1 MAAEE
6 PTGKASI
13 AAVFNRAAAVYDQV
27 GVDFFGPAGVRLAEL
42 AALAPGESVLDVGC
56 GRGASLVPAAA
67 AVGAAGSVIGIDLA
81 PAMIDKTNERIAE
94 SGLRHARA
102 ELGDAESP
110 GYPEDSFDAIIAGF
124 VVFFLSDPV
133 AAVARY
139 SRLLR
144 PGGRLV
150 MTVRLMDRQED
161 TEIPRIV
168 NEALLPFETGARPAP
183 RRPRD
188 PLGTRD
194 GVEEVLVTNG
204 FTGVRVVDETYHARF
219 DDPAHYW
226 RWMWSH
232 GARERLEKIPADR
245 LEPAREAVVSAL
257 SAFARDERF
266 VYPIPARF
274 AVAERA

>member
-6 PTGKASI
+6 STGKSSI

-27 GVDFFGPAGVRLAEL
+27 GVDFFGPAGLRLVEL

-67 AVGAAGSVIGIDLA
+67 AVGADGSVVGIDLA
-81 PAMIDKTNERIAE
+81 PAMIDKVNAKIAE
-94 SGLRHARA
+94 GGLRHARA
-102 ELGDAESP
+102 EIGDAESP
-110 GYPEDSFDAIIAGF
+110 NYSDDSFDAIIAGF
-124 VVFFLSDPV
+124 VIFFLSDPV
-133 AAVARY
+133 VAVAKY

-150 MTVRLMDRQED
+150 MTVRLSDRRED

-168 NEALLPFETGARPAP
+168 NDALLPYENEARPAP
-183 RRPRD
+183 KRPRD

-194 GVEEVLVTNG
+194 GVEEVLANNG
-204 FTGVRVVDETYHARF
+204 FTGVRVVDETYQARF

-232 GARERLEKIPADR
+232 GARERLEKISADR
-245 LEPAREAVVSAL
+245 LGPAREAVISAL
-257 SAFARDERF
+257 SKFARDKQLI
-266 VYPIPARF
+266 YPIPARF
-274 AVAERA
+274 VVAERA